1 MTRKKVKV
9 LRLQEDYKT
18 EFDVPTSNAWDFPIS
33 LREYLNKYTY
43 IHILDHDIREK
54 NLKEN
59 PVSSSVN
66 IPKILDNYMKE
77 LLIKIKQNTDINSS
91 KFHRGSTRKSL
102 PVLRPLSHL
111 WLKMEN
117 EKLSLTESGDEEI
130 QEMTAISSLFEQT
143 MLLIGQI
150 SHSIS

>member
-1 MTRKKVKV
+1 M
-9 LRLQEDYKT
+9 YM
-18 EFDVPTSNAWDFPIS
+18 
-33 LREYLNKYTY
+33 Y
-43 IHILDHDIREK
+43 IHIPDQDIRQK

-59 PVSSSVN
+59 PVPSNVK
-66 IPKILDNYMKE
+66 IPKVLDNYIKE
-77 LLIKIKQNTDINSS
+77 LLIKIKKTTDINSS

-102 PVLRPLSHL
+102 HVLRPLSHL

-117 EKLSLTESGDEEI
+117 EKLSSAESSDE
-130 QEMTAISSLFEQT
+130 EMTAISSLFEQT